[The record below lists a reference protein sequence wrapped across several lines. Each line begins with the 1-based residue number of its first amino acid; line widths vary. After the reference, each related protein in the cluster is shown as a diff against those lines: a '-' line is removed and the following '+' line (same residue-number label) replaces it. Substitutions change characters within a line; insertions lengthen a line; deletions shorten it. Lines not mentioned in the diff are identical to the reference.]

1 VTTQEW
7 HEADQDDA
15 DRVRAWPA
23 QDAQEPLPSV
33 RTVTT
38 VNSVYQINEADHMI
52 RRVTGSAGPTPR
64 QGVDG
69 VWKPY
74 RTLGLML
81 DGLLIVWG
89 DNPDGSAAT
98 TWTSK
103 VMADTSEATAKEL
116 IKKEVT

>member
-1 VTTQEW
+1 M
-7 HEADQDDA
+7 
-15 DRVRAWPA
+15 
-23 QDAQEPLPSV
+23 

-38 VNSVYQINEADHMI
+38 ANSTYQINETDRLI
-52 RRVTGSAGPTPR
+52 RRLQGVNDPTPR
-64 QGVDG
+64 QGADG
-69 VWKPY
+69 AWKAY
-74 RTLGLML
+74 RTLGLMF